1 MRPKIDGGGG
11 GSPAAGGRAA
21 TRHRGMGREAGPPA
35 PTAGTKVVLL
45 VVLLAVA
52 SSSAIIF
59 IVIGEVVIEGRG
71 GRGGGEQGEYR
82 KVLAEGLDAVADDG
96 RVAAA
101 GAADGGVGGRSEH
114 LGQAGLAEAVA
125 AVEEEG
131 GSLLLVIPRVA
142 HGTARHPHN

>member
-52 SSSAIIF
+52 SSAIIL

-125 AVEEEG
+125 AVEQEG